1 MAKKRKRRDRPHRMR
16 GNMHWTEQTTD
27 GLVLAVIIVV
37 GLLIVREFYERQF
50 RRYDVN
56 RTPRKRKKP

>member
-1 MAKKRKRRDRPHRMR
+1 MQ
-16 GNMHWTEQTTD
+16 WTEQTTD

-37 GLLIVREFYERQF
+37 GLLIVREFYERRI

-56 RTPRKRKKP
+56 RRTPRKRKKP